1 MPISHHAHTALD
13 HTLKIFDLDLFGLGL
28 WRLKSLRL
36 VGGWSYDYS
45 IRLSPNFWTIQL
57 KFLIWTYSDLAL
69 VTART
74 VSGVSSYLLPMAS
87 SQTTFYGSSMA
98 DLKVYGGWVGGP
110 MIIASA

>member
-1 MPISHHAHTALD
+1 MT
-13 HTLKIFDLDLFGLGL
+13 IFDLDLFGLGL